1 VGLFVVVLLVVVAG
15 VVVRRVVVVVVVDV
29 DVDVVEVVGDG
40 DGQAEDED
48 AANDVPGDSCK
59 AGQSGKHY
67 AKILGLGLKRQIILH
82 SRFSFPISIPIPR
95 KESIFHFAAKSAL
108 SGKGTRG
115 QLKV

>member
-15 VVVRRVVVVVVVDV
+15 VVVRLVVVVVVV

-108 SGKGTRG
+108 SGEGTRG